1 MEQRKGERERRRER
15 ENEDEKERERKR
27 ESESERVRDE
37 GALPVRSVEKGDRG
51 GYRVV
56 AWVCVSTSLAEGREG

>member
-15 ENEDEKERERKR
+15 ENEDEKERER
-27 ESESERVRDE
+27 ESERVRDE

-51 GYRVV
+51 GYRVGGGV
-56 AWVCVSTSLAEGREG
+56 GMR